1 MDSMVI
7 DNQLKQKNL
16 HLKEK
21 LEKIK
26 IVLTDNDGVLTDT
39 GVYYSAKGEELKK
52 FSIRDGM
59 GIERLRKYAGV
70 ETIIVTGE
78 ESGSVKT
85 RAEKLK
91 VKEYYLGVKK
101 KEVLLPEI
109 MRKNNVLV
117 DEVAFVGDD
126 SNDVDLMKLVGFKA
140 TPSDGM
146 SFIKELAD
154 YVCENKGGHGA
165 FREVAELII
174 SFKS

>member
-1 MDSMVI
+1 MVI

-26 IVLTDNDGVLTDT
+26 IVLTDNDGVLTDA
-39 GVYYSAKGEELKK
+39 GVYFSKDGEEFKR

-70 ETIIVTGE
+70 ETIIITGE
-78 ESGSVKT
+78 ESGSVKS

-91 VKEYYLGVKK
+91 IKEYYLGVKK
-101 KEVLLPEI
+101 KEELLPEI
-109 MRKNNVLV
+109 MQRNNVTI
-117 DEVAFVGDD
+117 EEIAFIGDD
-126 SNDVDLMKLVGFKA
+126 SNDVELMKLVGFKA
-140 TPSDGM
+140 TPADGM
-146 SFIKELAD
+146 SFIKDLAD
-154 YVCENKGGHGA
+154 YVCENKGGNGA

-174 SFKS
+174 AFKTK